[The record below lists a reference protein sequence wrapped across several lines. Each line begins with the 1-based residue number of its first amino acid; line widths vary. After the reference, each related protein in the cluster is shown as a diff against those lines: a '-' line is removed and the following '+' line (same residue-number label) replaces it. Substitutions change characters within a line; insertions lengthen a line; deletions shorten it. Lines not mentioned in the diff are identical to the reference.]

1 MCYILPKFQVS
12 VRWRTGCRH
21 GFVCPT
27 GPGRFPAKSS
37 RGMSSPEQ
45 KDVRPLQ
52 AYLFETVFCDHMGHR
67 GKAMH
72 KLHRDFISGGGFT
85 EPSLF
90 VAGLLQDKDFLSPIC
105 AGPVFS
111 RARKKP
117 KRKAKPKR
125 SERTRAMLAPPES
138 SQPCAGYECGPLNEM
153 KVVEDMTEFLP
164 GLPASSKASWLK
176 ILFPVSS
183 SKISI

>member
-1 MCYILPKFQVS
+1 MCYILPKFQVRFAEERGADMVS
-12 VRWRTGCRH
+12 CVRLDLADSPLKVQEACHHRSRKTYDLYRH
-21 GFVCPT
+21 IYLRQSFVTIWVTEEKRCIN
-27 GPGRFPAKSS
+27 
-37 RGMSSPEQ
+37 
-45 KDVRPLQ
+45 
-52 AYLFETVFCDHMGHR
+52 C
-67 GKAMH
+67 
-72 KLHRDFISGGGFT
+72 HRDFISGGGFT

>member
-1 MCYILPKFQVS
+1 M
-12 VRWRTGCRH
+12 
-21 GFVCPT
+21 CPT

-37 RGMSSPEQ
+37 RGMSCPSR
-45 KDVRPLQ
+45 KTYDLYRHI
-52 AYLFETVFCDHMGHR
+52 YLRQSFVTIWVTEEKRCIDC
-67 GKAMH
+67 
-72 KLHRDFISGGGFT
+72 HRDFISGGGFT

-105 AGPVFS
+105 AGPVHF

-138 SQPCAGYECGPLNEM
+138 SQPCAGYQRGPLNEM

-176 ILFPVSS
+176 SLFPVSS
-183 SKISI
+183 SKIAI